1 MTQQIPVRV
10 RFAPSPT
17 GHTHLAS
24 GRVAL
29 YNYLLARQTGGQFIL
44 RIEDTDLKRYVP
56 GAEKELMD
64 SLHWLGLD
72 WDEGPVVGG
81 PNAPYYQTQRKD
93 IYQEYARQLI
103 ESGQA
108 YYCFCTPER
117 LKRVREEQKSRGEN
131 PRYDGLCRRLDLS
144 EAAARVS
151 QGEAH
156 VVRFKF
162 PETGSVTA
170 YDLIRGDITV
180 DASALD
186 DHIIVRSD
194 GLALYH
200 LAAMVDD
207 HLMQITH
214 VIRGDDWL
222 ATFPLHVLIIRAFGW
237 CEPQWVHLSTF
248 LKPSGKGKMSK
259 RDTSQVMKDGYSIFI
274 KDLEGLG
281 YIPEGVVNWI
291 ALMGWSYD
299 DHTEFF
305 TMKDLIDKFSL
316 AHLNPAPAAMNFTK
330 FDYFNGLHIRQLTR
344 EDLAHRLAP
353 YIINA
358 GYSLDED
365 ILYRAIPVIRERLV
379 TLDDVIPVAGFFFKD
394 NISPDPNRLVAA
406 GLTPK
411 ESVKIASQVYEMLN
425 PLPQISK
432 DLAEPLIRDLLAE
445 SGLKAG
451 QVFGLLREAV
461 TGQKDSPPLFE
472 TMEIIGKDKVLA
484 RIKSAI
490 ATLEQL

>member
-1 MTQQIPVRV
+1 
-10 RFAPSPT
+10 
-17 GHTHLAS
+17 
-24 GRVAL
+24 
-29 YNYLLARQTGGQFIL
+29 
-44 RIEDTDLKRYVP
+44 
-56 GAEKELMD
+56 
-64 SLHWLGLD
+64 
-72 WDEGPVVGG
+72 
-81 PNAPYYQTQRKD
+81 
-93 IYQEYARQLI
+93 
-103 ESGQA
+103 
-108 YYCFCTPER
+108 
-117 LKRVREEQKSRGEN
+117 
-131 PRYDGLCRRLDLS
+131 
-144 EAAARVS
+144 
-151 QGEAH
+151 
-156 VVRFKF
+156 
-162 PETGSVTA
+162 
-170 YDLIRGDITV
+170 
-180 DASALD
+180 
-186 DHIIVRSD
+186 
-194 GLALYH
+194 
-200 LAAMVDD
+200 
-207 HLMQITH
+207 
-214 VIRGDDWL
+214 
-222 ATFPLHVLIIRAFGW
+222 
-237 CEPQWVHLSTF
+237 
-248 LKPSGKGKMSK
+248 
-259 RDTSQVMKDGYSIFI
+259 
-274 KDLEGLG
+274 
-281 YIPEGVVNWI
+281 
-291 ALMGWSYD
+291 
-299 DHTEFF
+299 
-305 TMKDLIDKFSL
+305 MKDLIDKFSL